1 MQNSRVRLSLN
12 YLSIPNEALN
22 KGKQFPG
29 RNSQGVLPPGKKK
42 EKEKEGVLV
51 VLVGFR
57 AFDVWFPFTLDRG
70 GLLE

>member
-1 MQNSRVRLSLN
+1 MPNSRVRLSLN
-12 YLSIPNEALN
+12 NLSIPNEALN

-29 RNSQGVLPPGKKK
+29 RNSQGVLPPGKEKK
-42 EKEKEGVLV
+42 KKEGVLV

-57 AFDVWFPFTLDRG
+57 AFDVWFPFILDRV

>member
-1 MQNSRVRLSLN
+1 MPNSRARLSLN

-29 RNSQGVLPPGKKK
+29 RNSQGVLPPGKEK

-57 AFDVWFPFTLDRG
+57 AFDFWFPFILDRV
-70 GLLE
+70 GLLG

>member
-1 MQNSRVRLSLN
+1 MGETVKGLSRL
-12 YLSIPNEALN
+12 E
-22 KGKQFPG
+22 
-29 RNSQGVLPPGKKK
+29 KKK

-57 AFDVWFPFTLDRG
+57 AFDVWFPFSLDRG